1 MLSIVPLMNG
11 GGLFETGAGGSAP
24 KHVQQF
30 NKEGYLRWDSLGE
43 FLALAVSLEHFS
55 TVHNNPRAK
64 ILADALDNATEKLLE
79 NGKSPARKLGQ
90 IDNRGSHFYLSLY
103 WANELAN
110 QNLDLDLKSN
120 FTDLANRLNDN
131 ESKINQEMLSSQGSA
146 EDIDGYYFPDDKL
159 ASIAMRPSSTLNNI
173 LSEIV

>member
-1 MLSIVPLMNG
+1 
-11 GGLFETGAGGSAP
+11 
-24 KHVQQF
+24 
-30 NKEGYLRWDSLGE
+30 
-43 FLALAVSLEHFS
+43 
-55 TVHNNPRAK
+55 
-64 ILADALDNATEKLLE
+64 LADALDNATEKLLE